1 MLLTYMPTYLS
12 ENLRFDPTVGLVI
25 VLVVMV
31 IMMGLTVLVGYLS
44 DRIGR
49 RRIIFGGSLGFL
61 VLAIPAFLIIQ
72 SVTVTAIFG
81 GLLLLGL
88 VLICF
93 TGTMPATLPALFPTH
108 IRYTGL
114 SIGFNVAVA
123 ILGGTTPIIV
133 AGLITATGS
142 LMMPAYYLM
151 FAALCGGVAALFMG
165 ETARQSLKGSSPT
178 VESDAEAREVASAR

>member
-12 ENLRFDPTVGLVI
+12 ENLRFDPTLGLVI
-25 VLVVMV
+25 VLAV
-31 IMMGLTVLVGYLS
+31 MMGMTVLVGYLS

-49 RRIIFGGSLGFL
+49 RRILGGSLGFL
-61 VLAIPAFLIIQ
+61 VLAVPAFLIIQ

-114 SIGFNVAVA
+114 SIGFNIAVA
-123 ILGGTTPIIV
+123 IFGGTTPIIV
-133 AGLITATGS
+133 AGLIAATGS

-165 ETARQSLKGSSPT
+165 ESARRSLRGSSPT
-178 VESDAEAREVASAR
+178 VESEAEAREVAEA